1 MPPPTIAL
9 LFLTIRDHPHQAAWR
24 TFFESDPHAKH
35 FKAYTHAKQPSG
47 IRANSFLRTYGDVLP
62 DATTH
67 NRRRTTRRQ
76 RRRRTTTANTS
87 KHTTVA
93 TRWGHL
99 VHAYYVLLRAALHDR
114 SRPNHQRF
122 VYVSD
127 ACVPFLSA
135 TDAYERL
142 MAHPHHT
149 LLDRPRPRDDLDR
162 YDPQAQRLARA
173 GIQRAHFIKHSGW
186 FALCRKDAARLA
198 REKQAFLALNRVKAG
213 DEHILSILMRPKYG
227 KGASLRDQ
235 VVTFVRWDYALGA
248 KYTPDAKGFWDKVDS
263 ERDPQKKKKRM
274 AEIASWKA
282 ANMHPVT
289 YTKITPAD
297 RAAFAASGCCFVR
310 KVGAGVRVV

>member
-1 MPPPTIAL
+1 MPPPPPTIAL

-24 TFFESDPHAKH
+24 DFFDRKNPHAKL
-35 FKAYTHAKQPSG
+35 FKAYTHAKQPSAV
-47 IRANSFLRTYGDVLP
+47 RSDSFLRTYGDVLP
-62 DATTH
+62 DGA
-67 NRRRTTRRQ
+67 RKRRTTRRG
-76 RRRRTTTANTS
+76 RRVSTR
-87 KHTTVA
+87 KHATVS

-99 VHAYYVLLRAALHDR
+99 VHAYYVLLCAALHDPA
-114 SRPNHQRF
+114 RPQHVRF

-127 ACVPFLSA
+127 ACVPFGTA
-135 TDAYERL
+135 TDVYTRL
-142 MAHPHHT
+142 MAHPNHT
-149 LLDRPRPRDDLDR
+149 LLDRPRPHDNLDR

-235 VVTFVRWDYALGA
+235 VVTFVRWDYALAA
-248 KYTPDAKGFWDKVDS
+248 KWTPDAAGFWDAIDH
-263 ERDPQKKKKRM
+263 EPDPQKKNVLRRLYKLWR
-274 AEIASWKA
+274 A

-289 YTKITPAD
+289 FTKITPAD
-297 RAAFAASGCCFVR
+297 RAAFVASGCCFVR
-310 KVGAGVRVV
+310 KVGAGVKVV